1 MRINL
6 VLAVVAIVSLP
17 AAWAQ
22 PTTAPAHDAP
32 GRATQQP
39 YAPVAPIHLPAPRD
53 GNPPL
58 LTVPTA
64 PAVNPPRRDEE
75 LPLLREQRQR
85 PLAPVPA
92 PHHVP

>member
-6 VLAVVAIVSLP
+6 VLAVVAFVSLP

-22 PTTAPAHDAP
+22 PSTVPAPDAP
-32 GRATQQP
+32 GRATPQP

-58 LTVPTA
+58 LRVPAA
-64 PAVNPPRRDEE
+64 PVVNPLRRDEE
-75 LPLLREQRQR
+75 LPLLREQRLR
-85 PLAPVPA
+85 PIAPMPA
-92 PHHVP
+92 PQD

>member
-22 PTTAPAHDAP
+22 PSTAPAPDAP
-32 GRATQQP
+32 GRATPQP
-39 YAPVAPIHLPAPRD
+39 YAPVAPTHLPAPRD
-53 GNPPL
+53 GNSPL
-58 LTVPTA
+58 LTVPAA
-64 PAVNPPRRDEE
+64 PAVNPLRRDEE

-85 PLAPVPA
+85 PIAPMPA
-92 PHHVP
+92 PQD

>member
-22 PTTAPAHDAP
+22 PSTTPAADAP
-32 GRATQQP
+32 GRATPQP

-58 LTVPTA
+58 LTVPAA
-64 PAVNPPRRDEE
+64 PAVNPPRRDQE

-85 PLAPVPA
+85 PIAPVPA
-92 PHHVP
+92 PQY

>member
-17 AAWAQ
+17 AALAQ
-22 PTTAPAHDAP
+22 PSTAPAPDAP
-32 GRATQQP
+32 GRATPQP

-58 LTVPTA
+58 LTVPAA

-85 PLAPVPA
+85 PIAPVPA
-92 PHHVP
+92 PQY